1 MPSIRFSLLLLTI
14 LMTIAACQD
23 TGNRNNSDANEFD
36 VVFMTDVH
44 VLDESDV
51 LQGYAQA
58 IKEVNALN
66 PDFVINGGDMIM
78 DALKVPYDTA
88 ARLLYLFDSV
98 TSMLETPF
106 YPTIGNHDIFA
117 WYFGDS
123 LKSHPAYGKQFYTQN
138 FSKAYYTIDHQNWR
152 FFFLD
157 GITKTPEHKYIG
169 QIDSL
174 QMQWL
179 QNVLDTTSSD
189 KQLAIVSH
197 IPFITTGYQIW
208 KGALEPNP
216 PHGVVEN
223 STRVLEL
230 FKNHQLQLVLQGHLH
245 IYEKVFI
252 NDIWF
257 ITGGAVSSRWWQ
269 GKNKGLEEG
278 FLKLKLGNSG
288 VIDASYHPFDWE
300 VNQTQ

>member
-1 MPSIRFSLLLLTI
+1 
-14 LMTIAACQD
+14 MTIAACQD

-169 QIDSL
+169 QI
-174 QMQWL
+174 
-179 QNVLDTTSSD
+179 
-189 KQLAIVSH
+189 
-197 IPFITTGYQIW
+197 
-208 KGALEPNP
+208 
-216 PHGVVEN
+216 
-223 STRVLEL
+223 
-230 FKNHQLQLVLQGHLH
+230 
-245 IYEKVFI
+245 
-252 NDIWF
+252 
-257 ITGGAVSSRWWQ
+257 
-269 GKNKGLEEG
+269 
-278 FLKLKLGNSG
+278 
-288 VIDASYHPFDWE
+288 
-300 VNQTQ
+300 